1 MSQQYQIEAR
11 SHAIAGLWSHNFW
24 ALRHPNGEVMAELHG
39 LATDRVTLRTA
50 TIGTSNRHSLRAWH
64 FAVEKHHAEVGV
76 IGYQVTTG
84 YLYQEGQTRKVVLSG
99 DSGNILP
106 RWRAAVKS
114 IGLIN
119 DMNLDYPPG
128 GIKVIGNTKNSNSMF
143 TTFGD
148 LMGLSRF
155 SFWGVFEPGIDNPVL
170 HEEIVSA
177 LRALFDESLDVPVQP
192 STPVLSSPVDS
203 LSAANFPLSASGGA
217 PSHLEAGYGQWGL
230 NTHFHGSVSIPF
242 FEYHD
247 MSGIP
252 RRVYAE

>member
-1 MSQQYQIEAR
+1 
-11 SHAIAGLWSHNFW
+11 
-24 ALRHPNGEVMAELHG
+24 
-39 LATDRVTLRTA
+39 
-50 TIGTSNRHSLRAWH
+50 
-64 FAVEKHHAEVGV
+64 
-76 IGYQVTTG
+76 
-84 YLYQEGQTRKVVLSG
+84 
-99 DSGNILP
+99 
-106 RWRAAVKS
+106 
-114 IGLIN
+114 
-119 DMNLDYPPG
+119 
-128 GIKVIGNTKNSNSMF
+128 
-143 TTFGD
+143 
-148 LMGLSRF
+148 MGLSRF

-192 STPVLSSPVDS
+192 SMPVLSSPVDS

-230 NTHFHGSVSIPF
+230 NAPFHGSVSIPF